1 MNKPTVTTKPFRSRA
16 QWRWAHATGQPWA
29 KRWAEE
35 TPGGKGTR
43 FRRLPQRVDK
53 KAVTVITGNLGRN
66 DESGEFAAVDSGGSG
81 KNGNGNGE
89 TKRETRRREQREQR
103 DRERREERDRILTDA
118 GIDKNLQ
125 GALIDARE
133 GNLLTDANG
142 AKLAEMGLAVQGEDG
157 TWRLTSDG
165 RQVVNAANRGDAGRV
180 RDTLGRGRDR
190 VVQGRRREEERTQRA
205 AEREQARQQRQQQ
218 QASRRQRRAR
228 ERQQREAQR
237 EQERREQRLQR
248 QGRIQFGRGRGRS
261 GTGGSRGGRSA
272 RGGGSASQQRNRR
285 AQAQQAAQQ
294 AVEQRLE
301 EARRRQ
307 PPQAPSEPRE
317 KAFATPFVVFKDRH
331 GHDRWLSVT
340 TTAYLDAD
348 NEIISTKAIQ
358 QIVKHGDQTGQR
370 GTLRFWHVPGMD
382 IGVCDWQATAK
393 DNRFLIESGTFNGP
407 AQAAIGRKMAAK
419 GYQMSPG
426 FLHSR
431 AQPVNGVFDTIILF
445 ERSPVPFGRAS
456 NRFTRF
462 LTKEQRMLNE
472 EKRKEW
478 QDIASEHPDLLQE
491 LLASVE
497 KTDKAAQ
504 GQNVVYKDDRIA
516 ALEATVKALQEQVRT
531 KMPMMDEEKQD
542 EDEMEA
548 EEVAAVGDA
557 MAEDA
562 AMDDAGMDMM
572 DDAALIRAIVQ
583 GVKAELS
590 PMFDLEKKMSAF
602 TNDIKGMVGGMYGQ
616 KEKQDTERQQEI
628 DQLRQQLQTT
638 EQRLKELEGDQP
650 SANGYRASEEPDTVI
665 DTNNH
670 IVEQTKAANTT
681 GMQPH
686 YDAILG
692 KNTQQVPS

>member
-1 MNKPTVTTKPFRSRA
+1 MKKPIVTTKPFVSRA
-16 QWRWAHATGQPWA
+16 QWRWAYATGQPWA
-29 KRWAEE
+29 KRWADE
-35 TPGGKGTR
+35 TPGGEGTR

-66 DESGEFAAVDSGGSG
+66 DESGEFAAVDSDGSG

-89 TKRETRRREQREQR
+89 TKRETRRREQREAR
-103 DRERREERDRILTDA
+103 DRERRQKRDRILTDA
-118 GIDKNLQ
+118 GIDENLRD
-125 GALIDARE
+125 ALIDARE

-142 AKLAEMGLAVQGEDG
+142 KKLAEMGLAVQGEDG

-165 RQVVNAANRGDAGRV
+165 REVVNAANRGDAGRV

-190 VVQGRRREEERTQRA
+190 VVQGRRREEERTQRE

-237 EQERREQRLQR
+237 EQERRAQRLQN
-248 QGRIQFGRGRGRS
+248 QGRIRFGRGRGRT
-261 GTGGSRGGRSA
+261 GTDGSRGGRSA
-272 RGGGSASQQRNRR
+272 RGNVSASQQRNRR
-285 AQAQQAAQQ
+285 AQALQAAQQ
-294 AVEQRLE
+294 TVEQRLE

-307 PPQAPSEPRE
+307 PEQAPPELRE
-317 KAFATPFVVFKDRH
+317 KALATPFVVFKDRH

-358 QIVKHGDQTGQR
+358 QIVKHGDQTRQR

-393 DNRFLIESGTFNGP
+393 DNRFLIESGTFNGS

-431 AQPVNGVFDTIILF
+431 TQPVNGVFDTIILF

-462 LTKEQRMLNE
+462 LTKEQRMLTD

-478 QDIASEHPDLLQE
+478 LDIASDQPELLQQ

-497 KTDKAAQ
+497 KTDKTAQ
-504 GQNVVYKDDRIA
+504 DQNVVYKDDRIA
-516 ALEATVKALQEQVRT
+516 ALETTVKELSDLIRT
-531 KMPMMDEEKQD
+531 KMPMMDEKQD
-542 EDEMEA
+542 EEEMEA

-562 AMDDAGMDMM
+562 AMEGADMM
-572 DDAALIRAIVQ
+572 DDAAFMDAIADRVVAKL
-583 GVKAELS
+583 G
-590 PMFDLEKKMSAF
+590 PMLDMEKKMRGMM
-602 TNDIKGMVGGMYGQ
+602 DELKGAMGGMYGQ

-628 DQLRQQLQTT
+628 DQLKQQLKNT

-650 SANGYRASEEPDTVI
+650 AANGYRPSTDDNTVL
-665 DTNNH
+665 TP
-670 IVEQTKAANTT
+670 VQQVTKSSDPWA
-681 GMQPH
+681 GMNVH
-686 YDAILG
+686 VDAVLG
-692 KNTQQVPS
+692 PEAPQVPS